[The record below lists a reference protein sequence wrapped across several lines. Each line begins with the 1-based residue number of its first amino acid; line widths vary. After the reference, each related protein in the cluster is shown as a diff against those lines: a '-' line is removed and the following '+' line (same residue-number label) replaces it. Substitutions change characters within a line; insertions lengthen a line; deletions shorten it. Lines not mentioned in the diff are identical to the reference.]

1 MALSLTELRAA
12 PKNLPYVDVFVARLG
27 ANVRL
32 TMLMAGSRL
41 AWEESLTPTGELGAS
56 GAKVNYREFGFGLLA
71 RCIVDDNGD
80 CLTTEEAERLF
91 TPQEANELS
100 AAARKLNGIGGE
112 AVAEVEG
119 KSEGSPDAS
128 GDSNSPGD
136 SGSHIP
142 T

>member
-1 MALSLTELRAA
+1 MALSLSELRAA
-12 PKNLPYVDVFVARLG
+12 PKNLPFVDVPVARLG
-27 ANVRL
+27 GSVRL

-41 AWEESLTPTGELGAS
+41 AWEESLTPAVADAEV
-56 GAKVNYREFGFGLLA
+56 KVNYREFGFGLLA
-71 RCIVDDNGD
+71 RSIVDENGD
-80 CLTTEEAERLF
+80 CMATEEAERLF
-91 TPQEANELS
+91 TPEEATELS

-119 KSEGSPDAS
+119 KSEGSLAAS

-136 SGSHIP
+136 SGSHTP